1 MATSEPHPFRNIYWG
16 HSVTLFYLINSI
28 VYSTVTDCFGKGV
41 FRYSNANLCF
51 DLNLFS
57 QNLWTP
63 KYSDYQ
69 VFLYQTITEFREKG
83 MNDVQIAN
91 WLNDNGYQTVR
102 GSTFRNNHVHSIAKK
117 RRRRLD
123 ILSTE
128 SKNYLSNIKIRYSG
142 GT

>member
-1 MATSEPHPFRNIYWG
+1 MPN
-16 HSVTLFYLINSI
+16 
-28 VYSTVTDCFGKGV
+28 YSTVTEWFSNGV
-41 FRYSNANLCF
+41 FSKNSTLLCF
-51 DLNLFS
+51 DLKLSS

-69 VFLYQTITEFREKG
+69 IFLYQTITEFREKG

-117 RRRRLD
+117 RKRRLD
-123 ILSTE
+123 ILNTE
-128 SKNYLSNIKIRYSG
+128 PSLSISNVIVRYKYPKNK
-142 GT
+142 

>member
-1 MATSEPHPFRNIYWG
+1 MN
-16 HSVTLFYLINSI
+16 
-28 VYSTVTDCFGKGV
+28 YSTVTEWFSNGV
-41 FRYSNANLCF
+41 FSKNSTLLCF
-51 DLNLFS
+51 DLNLSS

-123 ILSTE
+123 IQKKSV
-128 SKNYLSNIKIRYSG
+128 IIPP
-142 GT
+142 

>member
-1 MATSEPHPFRNIYWG
+1 MI
-16 HSVTLFYLINSI
+16 
-28 VYSTVTDCFGKGV
+28 YSTVTEWFCNGV
-41 FRYSNANLCF
+41 FSKNITLLCF
-51 DLNLFS
+51 DLNLTS

-69 VFLYQTITEFREKG
+69 IFLYQTITEFREKG

-102 GSTFRNNHVHSIAKK
+102 GSTFKNNHVHSIAKK

-123 ILSTE
+123 ILDTEPTLSISNMNVRYTEPSTNHE
-128 SKNYLSNIKIRYSG
+128 G
-142 GT
+142 VT

>member
-1 MATSEPHPFRNIYWG
+1 MTEWFSNG
-16 HSVTLFYLINSI
+16 VLSKNSVL
-28 VYSTVTDCFGKGV
+28 
-41 FRYSNANLCF
+41 LCF
-51 DLNLFS
+51 DLNLSS

-69 VFLYQTITEFREKG
+69 VFLYQTITDFREKG
-83 MNDVQIAN
+83 MNDIQIAN

-123 ILSTE
+123 ILNTEPSLSISNLNVRTE
-128 SKNYLSNIKIRYSG
+128 SSSQKVQKPAIKIK
-142 GT
+142 TTN